1 MPRKEDPQ
9 GGIDMTTSQR
19 VFYRFGQVFGLVLV
33 LGLCWW
39 AEQINYLG
47 WLNFPQ
53 FEIGLTNPHEVKGI
67 AVYISPK
74 DVEFGRHLAWVIGV
88 SGALVIICLVFSGEL
103 NRMLNPPK
111 PPLPPED

>member
-1 MPRKEDPQ
+1 
-9 GGIDMTTSQR
+9 MTTYQR
-19 VFYRFGQVFGLVLV
+19 VFYRIGQVSGLVLV

-39 AEQINYLG
+39 AELQLNYLG

-53 FEIGLTNPHEVKGI
+53 FEIELVKGI
-67 AVYISPK
+67 AFYVPQK
-74 DVEFGRHLAWVIGV
+74 DLEFGRRLTWVIIV
-88 SGALVIICLVFSGEL
+88 SGALMIICLVVSGEL

>member
-1 MPRKEDPQ
+1 
-9 GGIDMTTSQR
+9 MTTYQR
-19 VFYRFGQVFGLVLV
+19 VFHRIGQVSGLVLV

-39 AEQINYLG
+39 AELQMRNVG
-47 WLNFPQ
+47 WPNFPQ

-67 AVYISPK
+67 AVYIAPK
-74 DVEFGRHLAWVIGV
+74 DGEFGRHLMWVIIV
-88 SGALVIICLVFSGEL
+88 SGALTIICLVFSGEL